1 MKKTRS
7 TPTKN
12 RFSIFMLF
20 LFSFIAAVKAQ
31 PITQKQVLA
40 IADFDTRG
48 YTMNQQQALQ
58 FISAE
63 MIRINLYEVMDKYDV
78 EFIAKRDSLQLT
90 GCYAKAC
97 LTETGKKLKA
107 DKMLTGSI
115 SQVGDKLIVSMRML
129 DVKSGVFEKTIAKEF
144 LIIKGSE
151 FLMIR
156 TALNEMYGIDNDPD
170 LVKKLTSRTE
180 LESSLN
186 NPYETILRA
195 DGPRMGISFMTG
207 LNGQI
212 IQNKRSNG
220 GFEGNPY
227 MFQFGY
233 QFERQYLNEGNF
245 QALFEFIPMI
255 TGLDQGRF
263 IPSFTFMNG
272 LRSNKSG
279 WEFAFGPSLSFATM
293 AEGFYDPAQDGM
305 SADKRTF
312 YIKQDN
318 MQLWRDLGEP
328 STITRMDSRGNVNIV
343 PAFVFAVGKTFRS
356 GRMNLPL
363 NAWFIPGKNGPRF
376 GLSMGWNA
384 KERFIQN
391 N

>member
-1 MKKTRS
+1 MKNTV
-7 TPTKN
+7 
-12 RFSIFMLF
+12 SIPNLKRLSIVILI
-20 LFSFIAAVKAQ
+20 LFSVTAFVKAQ

-78 EFIAKRDSLQLT
+78 EFIAKRDTLQLA

-115 SQVGDKLIVSMRML
+115 SQVGDKLIVSLRML
-129 DVKSGVFEKTIAKEF
+129 DVKSSVFEKTIAKEF

-156 TALNEMYGIDNDPD
+156 TALNEMYGIENDPD
-170 LVKKLTSRTE
+170 LVKKLTSSTE
-180 LESSLN
+180 LESALN

-356 GRMNLPL
+356 GRMNLPV

-384 KERFIQN
+384 KDRFIQN